1 MIIQDKIEFI
11 LEVGCRKY
19 MSLNLLSKFFGFRFA
34 GAPQK
39 MEFIFNGKSI
49 QNFVS

>member
-1 MIIQDKIEFI
+1 MFPVIIQIKIELI
-11 LEVGCRKY
+11 LKVGCRKY
-19 MSLNLLSKFFGFRFA
+19 MPLNFGFRFA